1 MRIKSFLKKLVA
13 IGVAVIFTVT
23 LVGCY
28 DLGDFSDES
37 AYYEAFGEIGLVYG
51 FRENGKKK
59 VTVEDYDVEDY
70 FYNKNTVEDFSYGDD
85 SEDDEEGALKD
96 IPQLAYTYMVIPILR
111 DMNLDS
117 LVLYFNATQTC
128 SLEIDFYLVDAL
140 PDGGEFENVKLWGD
154 PEKPEKPEESESSEA
169 SEDESLETSED
180 ESLETSEDESSEA
193 SEDESLETSE
203 DESSETSED
212 SSTSEENIGYSDPD
226 ESLRIAQA
234 TQSVK
239 EGEWVSLLVDKWNGK
254 NVAEIKEGQYLL
266 LHFVNNSGAYTGETP
281 SVAFRV
287 TNLLIRALFL
297 NLQ

>member
-37 AYYEAFGEIGLVYG
+37 AYYETFGEIGLVYG

-140 PDGGEFENVKLWGD
+140 PDGGKFENVKLWGD

-169 SEDESLETSED
+169 SEDESL
-180 ESLETSEDESSEA
+180 
-193 SEDESLETSE
+193 
-203 DESSETSED
+203 ETSED